1 MMSTILIIMMIVGWG
16 VGSFFYKIACV
27 NIHPIIVSTL
37 VTSLYLLLT
46 PFAWWFIKFDYRVN
60 AIGVTSAIV
69 GGAFI
74 CMASVA
80 YFYALQK
87 GAAGEVTLLGSLYP
101 GLTLLLSFLFLG
113 EVLTLRKCIGI
124 LLAGAS
130 FYFLSGNK

>member
-1 MMSTILIIMMIVGWG
+1 MIVGWG
-16 VGSFFYKIACV
+16 VGSIFYKIACV

-37 VTSLYLLLT
+37 VTSLYVAVT
-46 PFAWWFIKFDYRVN
+46 PFAWWLLKFDHKVN
-60 AIGVTSAIV
+60 VIGVSSAVV

-87 GAAGEVTLLGSLYP
+87 GDAGEVTLISSLYP

-113 EVLTLRKCIGI
+113 ETLTPKKIIGI
-124 LLAGAS
+124 LLACAS
-130 FYFLSGNK
+130 FYFLSRK

>member
-1 MMSTILIIMMIVGWG
+1 MTSSLLIIMMIVGWG

-37 VTSLYLLLT
+37 VTSLYMLLT
-46 PFAWWFIKFDYRVN
+46 PFAWGFMKFDHRVN
-60 AIGVTSAIV
+60 TIGVTAAVV

-87 GAAGEVTLLGSLYP
+87 GSAGEVTLLSSMYP
-101 GLTLLLSFLFLG
+101 GLTLLLSILFLG
-113 EVLTLRKCIGI
+113 EPLTIKKCVGI

-130 FYFLSGNK
+130 FYFLSGK